1 MKFNYALEKKKF
13 EEQWKKLRKEY
24 AAAGM
29 PAEDIEKMY
38 EFDWEVLKRERI
50 YSLHN
55 QEIPTSLLDDG
66 EERDPLAYRYLEQI
80 SIPAKETDPQR
91 RYGWVDEISRDELCK
106 VLKTLCEE
114 DMELITLL
122 VFDEYS
128 QLEIAEIRGVT
139 HQAICKQ
146 IGALKKK
153 FEKK

>member
-55 QEIPTSLLDDG
+55 QEIPTCLLDDG
-66 EERDPLAYRYLEQI
+66 EERYPLAYRYLEQI

-91 RYGWVDEISRDELCK
+91 RYGWVDEIETSEIAK
-106 VLKTLCEE
+106 VLQNLKLKELELLTLVVME
-114 DMELITLL
+114 D
-122 VFDEYS
+122 YS
-128 QLEIAEIRGVT
+128 ISEIARKYQTSRRAISNRFSRIRSK
-139 HQAICKQ
+139 I
-146 IGALKKK
+146 
-153 FEKK
+153 EKK

>member
-55 QEIPTSLLDDG
+55 QEIPTCLLDDG

-91 RYGWVDEISRDELCK
+91 RYGWVDEIETSEIAK
-106 VLKTLCEE
+106 VLQNLKLKELELLTLVVME
-114 DMELITLL
+114 D
-122 VFDEYS
+122 YS
-128 QLEIAEIRGVT
+128 ISEIARKYQTSRRAISNRFSRIRSK
-139 HQAICKQ
+139 I
-146 IGALKKK
+146 
-153 FEKK
+153 EKK